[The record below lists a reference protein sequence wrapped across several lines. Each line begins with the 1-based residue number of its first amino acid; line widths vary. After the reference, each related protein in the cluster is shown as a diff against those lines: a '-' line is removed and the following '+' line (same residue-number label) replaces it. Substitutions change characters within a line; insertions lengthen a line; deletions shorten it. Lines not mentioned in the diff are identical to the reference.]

1 MLERQMERVAVAHP
15 SVSSG
20 VSVMAGARAMDGE
33 QEIGKLRAAVVE
45 GTGGVDSME
54 VVLPTDSG
62 VELRLRV
69 VAQPEKV
76 PKNSPKKL

>member
-1 MLERQMERVAVAHP
+1 
-15 SVSSG
+15 
-20 VSVMAGARAMDGE
+20 
-33 QEIGKLRAAVVE
+33 
-45 GTGGVDSME
+45 ME